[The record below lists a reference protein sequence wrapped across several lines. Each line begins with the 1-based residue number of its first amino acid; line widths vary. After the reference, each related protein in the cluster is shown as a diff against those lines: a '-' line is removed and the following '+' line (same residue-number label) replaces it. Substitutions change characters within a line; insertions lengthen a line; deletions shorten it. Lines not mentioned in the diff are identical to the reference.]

1 MDITRAILDGI
12 AMAAIFNGA
21 VAAFVLIN
29 PRFFFDSY
37 PKKIQ
42 NSAPEKMTKDDKRR
56 EKNKFNTYDYNFR
69 NRIYIWSDLSFTYGD
84 KRT

>member
-12 AMAAIFNGA
+12 AIAAIFNGV

-37 PKKIQ
+37 PKEIQ
-42 NSAPEKMTKDDKRR
+42 NSAPEKITKEEK
-56 EKNKFNTYDYNFR
+56 KNKCNTYDYNFR
-69 NRIYIWSDLSFTYGD
+69 NRIYIWSDLSFTYWN
-84 KRT
+84 KRD

>member
-29 PRFFFDSY
+29 PRFFSIPIQRKY
-37 PKKIQ
+37 KIRLQ
-42 NSAPEKMTKDDKRR
+42 KR
-56 EKNKFNTYDYNFR
+56 
-69 NRIYIWSDLSFTYGD
+69 
-84 KRT
+84 